1 MDDKVTYIKTEKDFK
16 DAWTLLNNV
25 FQIDQRMPNQ
35 VFKEPFGCF
44 IFEEFDWAMSGEFWD
59 LCLKSLGHIFHDSYI
74 LTTVLDPD
82 PVNYFYHHF
91 DYYNMVKLP
100 IDISRSDYWNS
111 LETGPKSSPAD
122 AMLFNSE
129 IVVWMPMSKKWAIW
143 GERSY
148 GICILAFA
156 DENIRAAATPLIKT
170 WKSTNAALSDFV
182 DINFR
187 DKKAFQIFADNLIRN
202 YA

>member
-1 MDDKVTYIKTEKDFK
+1 MNTHIITIREKNDFER
-16 DAWTLLNNV
+16 LLEVINSIFKINY
-25 FQIDQRMPNQ
+25 RLPNQ
-35 VFKEPFGCF
+35 VFNSGYCNFL
-44 IFEEFDWAMSGEFWD
+44 FEEFDWAMSADFWD
-59 LCLKSLGHIFHDSYI
+59 SFLRPLALASQDNHI
-74 LTTVLDPD
+74 LVAVLDPD
-82 PVNYFYHHF
+82 PVSYFYRKFGYYGLRKLSVNITGNNYF
-91 DYYNMVKLP
+91 KILGA
-100 IDISRSDYWNS
+100 
-111 LETGPKSSPAD
+111 GPEGSPAD
-122 AMLFNSE
+122 AMLFDSE
-129 IVVWMPMSKKWAIW
+129 IVVWMPMSKKWALW